1 SACFRLGPDP
11 RRALGP
17 AAKSAA
23 QTGRTRDRT
32 RPMLQQRQKVLAKAP
47 STRDPKRTC
56 AGVYAINRIS
66 SQISV
71 SHYWNV
77 TVAIA
82 RLTLSCGQKVI
93 GPGAAP
99 GLAILVP
106 WPGRFR
112 ICTPAAFDTRTA
124 PSIRNTPSA

>member
-1 SACFRLGPDP
+1 MSEQANCTRQSEWKNVC
-11 RRALGP
+11 RTWRAEAG
-17 AAKSAA
+17 AGSV
-23 QTGRTRDRT
+23 
-32 RPMLQQRQKVLAKAP
+32 LQQHRTALNRSRADDA
-47 STRDPKRTC
+47 PKRTC